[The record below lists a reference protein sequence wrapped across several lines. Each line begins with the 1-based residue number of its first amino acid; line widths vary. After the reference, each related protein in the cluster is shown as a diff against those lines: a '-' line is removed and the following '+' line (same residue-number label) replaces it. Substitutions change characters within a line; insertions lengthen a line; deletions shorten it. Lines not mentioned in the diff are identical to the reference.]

1 MKNLIFIF
9 SLIFTIPACL
19 PMPDYYY
26 YPSAEQGEVRQSV
39 GVNKNKG
46 PYDTI
51 LFHAD
56 HDVIIRV
63 AMAPGAGS
71 RIDMFMNI
79 PQGVQVKFRDNLF
92 TAKDLLSGKKFDK
105 KADTLYYYEKK
116 QKIEKDFSSILEGDT
131 ESFRS
136 FNSITK
142 VDRQYYIYIEWK
154 ELNFESFKLRCP
166 GLEINGKQ
174 YNIPEVTFTKK
185 SGMFVYPIAG

>member
-1 MKNLIFIF
+1 ML
-9 SLIFTIPACL
+9 
-19 PMPDYYY
+19 DYYY
-26 YPSAEQGEVRQSV
+26 YPLAELGEVRQSV

-51 LFHAD
+51 LFQAD
-56 HDVIIRV
+56 YGVKIRV

-92 TAKDLLSGKKFDK
+92 TAKDLLSGKMIDK
-105 KADTLYYYEKK
+105 KVDTLYYYERK

-131 ESFRS
+131 ELFRS
-136 FNSITK
+136 FNSIMR

-166 GLEINGKQ
+166 GLAINGKE

-185 SGMFVYPIAG
+185 SGFFVYPIAG